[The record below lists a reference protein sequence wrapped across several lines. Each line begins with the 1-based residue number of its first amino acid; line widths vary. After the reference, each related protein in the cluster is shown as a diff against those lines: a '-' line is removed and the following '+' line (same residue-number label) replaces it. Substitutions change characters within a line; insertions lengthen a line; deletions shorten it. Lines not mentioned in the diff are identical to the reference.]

1 MNPFPGIRIEGGLFG
16 PDFLEQVLA
25 GDLPGQAPEDFGLP
39 KDTSFKDQIAKT
51 FMQAQERWALF
62 TQRRQR
68 ANPQDS
74 MLTLTRQH
82 WVNPFLRLLGY
93 ELRYQPQAQQLGDL
107 RLSISDWAGPP
118 LNAPPVHIVPFHQ
131 SLDRLPPSGQPR
143 LAPHTHL
150 QEFLNRTE
158 YLWGLLTNGAVLRLL
173 RDSTYLRRQAYV
185 EFDLVEI
192 LERQRFEA
200 FELLYR
206 LLHRTRLPQPGQPPA
221 DCLLE
226 GYYQLTLKQGERV
239 RERLRYGVER
249 ALRRLAE
256 GFLEHPAN
264 TTLRQKLQKP
274 APASETL
281 NAQAFYQQLLRL
293 VYRLLFLLVSEE
305 RGLISSSPLYHEH
318 YSVSRLRRLLHIP
331 KAYNDYDD
339 LWHSLQVLRITFNS
353 ADLAPFL
360 GVAPLNGELFARM
373 DLDESRLSNR
383 ALLEAFWYLA
393 YYQEREGAPPR
404 RVHYAA
410 LDVEELGSVYESL
423 LDYQPLLYSDGG
435 KLTFSLMPGYER
447 KTTGSY
453 YTPPQLVQ
461 ELLRTTLEPVV
472 EERLSQAGASPTDQE
487 KALLSLR
494 VLDPACGSGHFLLA
508 AARYLGKKL
517 AQIRNPH
524 ASPSPEEIR
533 QAVRDVVSHCL
544 YGVDKNPLAVELCR
558 VALWIETHVPQKPLT
573 FLNRHIQCGDS
584 LVGVLHLHTL
594 KKGIPDHAFQPL
606 SHDDHSFATSL
617 KRRNQ
622 RERTGQLTFFFPTTS
637 PILSSLALQ
646 TQSLENIPENT
657 LQDIQKKQQDYE
669 NLQRNPKRQH
679 LQVACDLWTAAFFQP
694 LAPTHEPYLITT
706 EILLRHLAQ
715 SPDFYQN
722 RDVPPPPPQPLAY
735 AQALSTQ
742 LRFFHWPLEFP
753 EFFPEAPDNPQNLPH
768 HGFDVI
774 LSNPPWEQIQLEE
787 QQFFDR
793 LDPHIA
799 KAPNASERKKR
810 IQNLAQTNPHLYQQ
824 YREALR
830 LTESLTRYFRHCG
843 QYPLVTKGRLNT
855 YALFA
860 ERILNLLS
868 PKGRAGLILPTGI
881 ATDTT
886 NQTFLATLLGLS
898 TPNSTNRLVSLF
910 DFENRKGLLFPEVDR
925 RYRFCLLT
933 FVGPAVKVEAPEFV
947 FFAQEVKDVRNPI
960 RRFSLSPSDIARF
973 NPNTLTLPA
982 FRTRQDAELSRAF
995 YPPAPSSKISILL
1008 HEPTGDNPW
1017 KIQLRQG
1024 LFNMSTDSHLFRT
1037 SEQLEREGYRR
1048 LGPLYVR
1055 GDPQGPNA
1063 DWYAPLYEAKMI
1075 WYYHHRY
1082 GTYAGR
1088 SGGADSELPTPLD
1101 RQLGNPAFAVQPRYW
1116 VPHEEVQERLKDWPK
1131 PWIIGWRAITN
1142 VTNERTAVFT
1152 VLPRVGIGHS
1162 INLLLPQ
1169 VGAVEAALLLANL
1182 ASLPLDWVAR
1192 QKVGGVNLSFYYLKQ
1207 LPVIRRGGYGVR
1219 DVMYVVG
1226 RVVELVYVAW
1236 DVKGFADEVWGEA
1249 DGALREVLMWR
1260 WRESWEAMGGEP
1272 KGWEA
1277 PEWLGYYGAKAGEG
1291 FPLPPFPWNPER
1303 RAQIQAELDAY
1314 YAYLYGLSR
1323 KQLRYILDPSDLTKR
1338 ELESLGD
1345 PVEEVG
1351 NALVGYE
1358 ERWRQSDFPGETF
1371 RVLREKE
1378 RKRWGEYRTRRLVLE
1393 AWERLVGGGEGMQV
1407 QEGAGERSEP
1417 VKGE

>member
-82 WVNPFLRLLGY
+82 WVNPFLRPLGY

-118 LNAPPVHIVPFHQ
+118 LNAPPVHIVPFNQ

-206 LLHRTRLPQPGQPPA
+206 LLHRTRLPQPGQPAA

-226 GYYQLTLKQGERV
+226 KYYQLTLKQGERV

-274 APASETL
+274 APASETS

-339 LWHSLQVLRITFNS
+339 LWHSLQVLRITFNR

-472 EERLSQAGASPTDQE
+472 EERLKQAGASPADQE

-524 ASPSPEEIR
+524 ASPAPEELR

-558 VALWIETHVPQKPLT
+558 VALWIETHIPQKPLT

-606 SHDDHSFATSL
+606 SHDDHAFATSL

-622 RERTGQLTFFFPTTS
+622 GERTGQLTFFFPATS

-646 TQSLENIPENT
+646 TQSLENIAENT

-715 SPDFYQN
+715 SPDFYQT
-722 RDVPPPPPQPLAY
+722 RDIPPPPPQLLTCV
-735 AQALSTQ
+735 QDLSTK

-753 EFFPEAPDNPQNLPH
+753 EFFPEASDSPQNLPH

-799 KAPNASERKKR
+799 NAPNASERKKR

-824 YREALR
+824 YQEALR

-843 QYPLVTKGRLNT
+843 QYPLATKGRLNT

-910 DFENRKGLLFPEVDR
+910 DFENREGLFSEVHR
-925 RYRFCLLT
+925 SYRFCLLT
-933 FVGPAVKVEAPEFV
+933 FVGPAAKVEAPEFV

-982 FRTRQDAELSRAF
+982 FRTRQDAELSRVF
-995 YPPAPSSKISILL
+995 YPPEPSSKISILL
-1008 HEPTGDNPW
+1008 HEPRRDNPW

-1048 LGPLYVR
+1048 LGSLYVR
-1055 GDPQGPNA
+1055 GDLQGPNA

-1088 SGGADSELPTPLD
+1088 SGRGDSELPTPSD
-1101 RQLGNPAFAVQPRYW
+1101 RQLANSAFTVQPRYW

-1131 PWIIGWRAITN
+1131 PWVIGWRDITN

-1152 VLPRVGIGHS
+1152 VLPRVGIGNN
-1162 INLLLPQ
+1162 IGLLLPQ

-1192 QKVGGVNLSFYYLKQ
+1192 QKVGGVHLSLYYLKQ

-1219 DVMYVVG
+1219 DVRYVVG

-1249 DGALREVLMWR
+1249 DGALREVLMRR

-1303 RAQIQAELDAY
+1303 RAQIQAELDTY

-1323 KQLRYILDPSDLTKR
+1323 KQLRYILDPADLTKR

-1345 PVEEVG
+1345 AVEEVG
-1351 NALVGYE
+1351 DALVGYE
-1358 ERWRQSDFPGETF
+1358 ERRRQSDFPGETF

-1417 VKGE
+1417 AKDE